1 MKILFVIDSLRKG
14 GIRTSLLNLLA
25 NFNYKRYDVYLFCF
39 HITESDE
46 KYIPQNVTI
55 IYPNKLFD
63 LVAST
68 SNELKSVSY
77 KKYFFRF
84 FLSALCRIFNSDI
97 IYNLIFKTEKR
108 LFCFDVAISYTNNV
122 SDHSLYFGSNKFV
135 IEKVE
140 SKKKIT
146 WLHAD
151 YEKMHLNTAINNKE
165 YEKFSQII
173 TVSHETSNSFIKYN
187 PNFKEKIVVIYNL
200 INKNF
205 LKNNANAMISENISN
220 DKLNFI
226 TISRLDKNKDPEKII
241 KIALELKKSNFKFKW
256 RVIGDGPLLN
266 EMKRKTDLLDLKNE
280 IIWYGFLE
288 NPYPYLKQ
296 SDLYISTSKSEGYSL
311 SIVESLFFSVPVL
324 AGYYNSINEIL
335 SLDSGWIVK
344 NNYKDYIE
352 ILNII
357 FMHNDILNEKKM
369 HVSILHKNSSI
380 LKKLDEVLYVENY

>member
-1 MKILFVIDSLRKG
+1 
-14 GIRTSLLNLLA
+14 
-25 NFNYKRYDVYLFCF
+25 
-39 HITESDE
+39 
-46 KYIPQNVTI
+46 
-55 IYPNKLFD
+55 
-63 LVAST
+63 
-68 SNELKSVSY
+68 
-77 KKYFFRF
+77 
-84 FLSALCRIFNSDI
+84 
-97 IYNLIFKTEKR
+97 
-108 LFCFDVAISYTNNV
+108 
-122 SDHSLYFGSNKFV
+122 
-135 IEKVE
+135 
-140 SKKKIT
+140 
-146 WLHAD
+146 
-151 YEKMHLNTAINNKE
+151 
-165 YEKFSQII
+165 
-173 TVSHETSNSFIKYN
+173 
-187 PNFKEKIVVIYNL
+187 
-200 INKNF
+200 
-205 LKNNANAMISENISN
+205 MISENISN